1 MTSSET
7 TFNDEP
13 FYVIVTEIEEHE
25 NGAATYSFEMSDDAS
40 TKLAN
45 LGLEFS
51 LHCAAYELDL
61 QYVLDNISHLADKY
75 RQEKGDTP

>member
-1 MTSSET
+1 MSDD
-7 TFNDEP
+7 NEP
-13 FYVIVTEIEEHE
+13 FYVIVTEVEEHE

-61 QYVLDNISHLADKY
+61 QYVLDNISLLADKY